1 MTPKRSDS
9 AVAVGRWE
17 RVGAGAIL
25 VEAAMVLAAGG
36 ALAASWIAGRISV
49 SGSTAFLVTFSVALA
64 AALVAIARAL
74 SRGARWPRG
83 GALTWQVLQ
92 AAVALGSTGSRWWL
106 AAVLVAPVP
115 FAVGGVL
122 SGALR
127 TQREG
132 RETPG

>member
-1 MTPKRSDS
+1 
-9 AVAVGRWE
+9 
-17 RVGAGAIL
+17 
-25 VEAAMVLAAGG
+25 MVLAAGG
-36 ALAASWIAGRISV
+36 ALAVGWFAGRISV
-49 SGSTAFLVTFSVALA
+49 SGSTAFLVAFSVAIA

-106 AAVLVAPVP
+106 AALLVAPVP
-115 FAVGGVL
+115 LAVGGIL

-132 RETPG
+132 SDAAG